1 MRIGHTHADVYD
13 RETDYWRDI
22 EEAQNAQIEAQKS
35 LPKAITNDNAIY
47 KEGEKGMKLQ
57 PAAEIKKVSVSNFD
71 KLKADALQSDD
82 FKNLIKGIENQAEK
96 GLCEYTY
103 YHNTNKQIV
112 AIFQQT
118 LQENGYI
125 ANKDFSGLGL
135 TIKW

>member
-1 MRIGHTHADVYD
+1 
-13 RETDYWRDI
+13 
-22 EEAQNAQIEAQKS
+22 
-35 LPKAITNDNAIY
+35 
-47 KEGEKGMKLQ
+47 MKLQ
-57 PAAEIKKVSVSNFD
+57 PAAEMKKVSVSNFD

-82 FKNLIKGIENQAEK
+82 FKNLVKGIENQAEK

-118 LQENGYI
+118 LKENGYTTS
-125 ANKDFSGLGL
+125 KHLSGLGL

>member
-1 MRIGHTHADVYD
+1 
-13 RETDYWRDI
+13 
-22 EEAQNAQIEAQKS
+22 
-35 LPKAITNDNAIY
+35 
-47 KEGEKGMKLQ
+47 MKLQ
-57 PAAEIKKVSVSNFD
+57 PAAEMKKVTISNFD

-82 FKNLIKGIENQAEK
+82 FKNLVKGIENQAEK
-96 GLCEYTY
+96 GLCKYTY

>member
-1 MRIGHTHADVYD
+1 
-13 RETDYWRDI
+13 
-22 EEAQNAQIEAQKS
+22 
-35 LPKAITNDNAIY
+35 
-47 KEGEKGMKLQ
+47 MKLQ
-57 PAAEIKKVSVSNFD
+57 PAAEMKKVSVSNFD

-103 YHNTNKQIV
+103 YHKTNKQIV

-118 LQENGYI
+118 LKENGYI
-125 ANKDFSGLGL
+125 ANQHLSGLGL